1 MNVGTKR
8 WTVLIG
14 LIAARIALGFHLQVL
29 AVVGP
34 GVSADLALTNTEL
47 GLLIGIFL
55 APGVVLAL
63 PGGALIQRFG
73 EKSVIVL
80 SLLVM
85 TLGRWSPPT
94 RPGSGRCCSPACS
107 AASAES

>member
-1 MNVGTKR
+1 MPKR

-34 GVSADLALTNTEL
+34 GVSADLALTNAEL

-55 APGVVLAL
+55 APGIVLAL
-63 PGGALIQRFG
+63 PGGALTQRFG
-73 EKSVIVL
+73 EKSVIAL

-85 TLGRWSPPT
+85 TVAALLAAQGGGFWSMDLPP
-94 RPGSGRCCSPACS
+94 R
-107 AASAES
+107 